1 MVWEHA
7 YYQYVDYHNVRPEYI
22 SAIWDVIN
30 RKVVEERLTAATADE
45 TLKMIGLWS
54 EVWPGVGLV

>member
-1 MVWEHA
+1 VVWEHA

-54 EVWPGVGLV
+54 EVRPGVGLV